1 VAFITG
7 AARGQ
12 GRAEALRLAAKGAE
26 IVAFDIC
33 APIPGRDRVPAATRD
48 DLAETERCVME
59 MGRRALAVVGDTRDF
74 TDLKGAVDAART
86 KFGGIDV
93 VIANAGTIGGN
104 ALAHEISENDWQ
116 TTLGINL
123 LGVWHNVK
131 AALPGMIAAG
141 RGGSIILISSAARIK
156 PTAHLADYGAS
167 KAAVIRLT
175 RVLALENG
183 VHNIRG
189 QLHRAGHRR
198 HSNGFERRSIPAVP
212 ARPRISDESRCRA
225 DIIRPGSAE
234 IESTSGSGRHR
245 ERCVVARVRR
255 GRIRDRG
262 DVARRHGGRLALT
275 TLALRRHR
283 LSTAGFKVMHLP
295 PSPRALHLPHRREF
309 NRDD

>member
-1 VAFITG
+1 MAFITG

-12 GRAEALRLAAKGAE
+12 GRTEALRLAAEGAD

-33 APIPGRDRVPAATRD
+33 APIPDRDMVPAATPD

-74 TDLKGAVDAART
+74 TDLQGAVDAART

-141 RGGSIILISSAARIK
+141 RLKSNPLLDPGDIASAVLW
-156 PTAHLADYGAS
+156 LA
-167 KAAVIRLT
+167 
-175 RVLALENG
+175 
-183 VHNIRG
+183 
-189 QLHRAGHRR
+189 
-198 HSNGFERRSIPAVP
+198 
-212 ARPRISDESRCRA
+212 SDEA
-225 DIIRPGSAE
+225 AFVTG
-234 IESTSGSGRHR
+234 
-245 ERCVVARVRR
+245 V
-255 GRIRDRG
+255 
-262 DVARRHGGRLALT
+262 
-275 TLALRRHR
+275 TLPVDMG
-283 LSTAGFKVMHLP
+283 AGLQ
-295 PSPRALHLPHRREF
+295 
-309 NRDD
+309 